1 MKNSIDTVP
10 PNRIF
15 QFWQPCKVVDYS
27 TSKTGK
33 HGHAKAHIVGI
44 DIFTGK
50 KCEDLCPTSHNMSE
64 PIVKK
69 FEYTVMDV
77 GEDGSLSLLTSEGE
91 PKDDLNLP
99 SGTDDLDKI
108 ALQIKDMFAEGKGV
122 RITTMTA
129 IGQEAVCAVTEDK

>member
-1 MKNSIDTVP
+1 VSYVAQHVGAH
-10 PNRIF
+10 REE
-15 QFWQPCKVVDYS
+15 VRV
-27 TSKTGK
+27 
-33 HGHAKAHIVGI
+33 HGDGR
-44 DIFTGK
+44 
-50 KCEDLCPTSHNMSE
+50 
-64 PIVKK
+64 
-69 FEYTVMDV
+69 